1 MKYNWYAIKLV
12 IITVIVFIL
21 QFMIPNLTD
30 EFALISSDIFSRPW
44 TIITYM
50 FLHATDYLPHI
61 LYNMLAL
68 ALFGS
73 ILEKVI
79 GGRKFLIL
87 YFASGIVAGIG
98 SILFYEA
105 SIGAS
110 GAIFGVMGALAV
122 LRPRMSVWIGYVP
135 MPMFLAVVLWAIGN
149 FVGLFAP
156 GGIAY
161 AAHLF
166 GLGFGLFYGFVY
178 KKEYEEVHTN
188 RKKYSIDKKEIEEW
202 EKDWL

>member
-1 MKYNWYAIKLV
+1 MKYDWYAIKFV

-30 EFALISSDIFSRPW
+30 EFALSSSGFFSRPW

-79 GGRKFLIL
+79 GGRKFLIV

-98 SILFYEA
+98 SILFYTA

-110 GAIFGVMGALAV
+110 GAIFGILGTLAV

-135 MPMFLAVVLWAIGN
+135 MPMFLAVFLWTIGN

-156 GGIAY
+156 AGIAY

-166 GLGFGLFYGFVY
+166 GLGFGLLYGFVY
-178 KKEYEEVHTN
+178 RKEYGEVSVK
-188 RKKYSIDKKEIEEW
+188 RKKYTIDNKKLREW